1 MTLKYLAIL
10 LLFAVFR
17 ITGVFSQHNEQNL
30 IQFIKPEIGLDNGG
44 NVIPGPS
51 LPFGLVK
58 LGPDCEGGS
67 NSGYISG
74 ETLQSVD
81 SPGEIVVISTW
92 QTVDDWQRWVN
103 HKERLKIQDQIDML
117 LGKKTEYK
125 VYQYG

>member
-1 MTLKYLAIL
+1 M
-10 LLFAVFR
+10 AVK
-17 ITGVFSQHNEQNL
+17 I
-30 IQFIKPEIGLDNGG
+30 FIKRS
-44 NVIPGPS
+44 IPPDRADD
-51 LPFGLVK
+51 LMPLFQK
-58 LGPDCEGGS
+58 LRSVAMNQP
-67 NSGYISG
+67 GYISG